1 MKLADVSLDDKYDL
15 KCSRTYM
22 SGTQALI
29 RLTLMQ
35 HERDQREGLN
45 TAGYITGYR
54 GSPVGGV
61 DQQFERA
68 EPHLEPRNIKFQ
80 AGLNED
86 LAATA
91 VWGTQQAE
99 MRGEGL
105 YDGVFSLWY
114 GKGPG
119 VDRSGDVLRH
129 GNLAGTSPNGGVLV
143 LMGDDHTC
151 ESSTTAHQS
160 EFALVDAMI
169 PILNPAGVQE
179 LIDYGLYGWAMS
191 RYSGCW
197 VGLKAVKDTIEV
209 TGTIDASLDRIKI
222 KQPQDFTKPEG
233 GLSIRPFDPPLDQEA
248 RLHDYKHCAVQAFAR
263 ANGLDKQIFGG
274 GKTPKI
280 GVVSAGKSYLD
291 VRQALDYLGIDEVAA
306 ANLGL
311 KLFKIAMTWPLEP
324 VGIKKFARGLDLIIV
339 VEEKRSLIETQLR
352 ELLYGLKNAPVIIG
366 KQDEKNAHLFR
377 AQAALDANEI
387 ALTIGSRLLKRRRNK
402 KLEASLEALSHAQQR
417 SRNAQS
423 LGKRK
428 PFFCAGCPHN
438 SSTLIPDG
446 ARAYAGI
453 GCHWMVQVMDRQTEG
468 YTHMGG
474 EGANWIGE
482 APFSSRKHVFQ
493 NIGDGTYNHSG
504 LQAIRAA
511 LAADVTITYKI
522 LYNDAVAMT
531 GGQGNDGGL
540 TAHDIARQMSAFGV
554 ERISLVTNE
563 AEKYHGAGPLPKGI
577 EICEREELARVQ
589 RDYMGVQGV
598 SVILFDQTC
607 AAEKR
612 RRRKRGL
619 FPDPAKRVFINEL
632 VCEGCGDCGIQSN
645 CVAISPVETEFGRK
659 RAIDQS
665 SCNKDYS
672 CINGLCPSF
681 VVVEGGT
688 YKGAVQPTKTG
699 AKTRSPT
706 PDITALPVPV
716 FRGDDTLFSAVV
728 TGVGGTGVVTIGAL
742 IGMAAHLEG
751 KGCGVL
757 DMTGLAQKGGS
768 VVSHI
773 RISKRPENIQS
784 VRLSAGSADL
794 VLGCDIMGAGS
805 DTVLGLMDRDK
816 TACVINTHEI
826 YPGEFTEDPDYR
838 LPGKMLRLA
847 IETSVDTDKFDYI
860 EAAKMATAL
869 IGDAIA
875 TNLFMLGFAVQKG
888 YLPLGEK
895 SLERAIE
902 LNGVAVEMNK
912 NAFAWGRIAAHSP
925 EQIWSLIGDDAKV
938 EEAATAPDLGEII
951 EKRVGFLTEYQN
963 AAYAKRYRQLVD
975 KVQKAETSVP
985 GHGNALS
992 EAVAR
997 YYFKLMSYKDEY
1009 EVARLYAQTDFLS
1022 SIERQFEGEVKIS
1035 FQLAPPLFAAI
1046 DAETGR
1052 AVKKSYGPWMG
1063 KAFGILARLK
1073 GLRGSFADP
1082 FGYSPERK
1090 AERALIE
1097 KYEAT
1102 LSAVVAQLNA
1112 GNHATAVEI
1121 ASIPEHI
1128 RGYGLVKTQSIKS
1141 AQTRQQ
1147 ELLEY
1152 FHTPDKS
1159 HRAVA

>member
-15 KCSRTYM
+15 KCRHTYM

-29 RLTLMQ
+29 RLCLMQ
-35 HERDQREGLN
+35 HERDKGEGLN

-68 EPHLEPRNIKFQ
+68 ASHLEPRNIKFQ

-86 LAATA
+86 IAATA
-91 VWGTQQAE
+91 IWGTQQAE
-99 MRGEGL
+99 MRGEGTH
-105 YDGVFSLWY
+105 DGVFALWY

-119 VDRSGDVLRH
+119 VDRSGDVFRH
-129 GNLAGTSPNGGVLV
+129 ANLAGTSPNGGVLV

-209 TGTIDASLDRIKI
+209 TGTVDASLDRVKI
-222 KQPQDFTKPEG
+222 KQPKDFTKPED
-233 GLSIRPFDPPLDQEA
+233 GLSIRLFDPPLDQEA
-248 RLHDYKHCAVQAFAR
+248 RLHDYKRFAVQAFAR
-263 ANGLDKQIFGG
+263 ANGLDKKIFSG
-274 GKTPKI
+274 GKKPSI
-280 GVVSAGKSYLD
+280 GVISAGKSYLD
-291 VRQALDYLGIDEVAA
+291 VRQALDRLNIDEVMA

-311 KLFKIAMTWPLEP
+311 RLFKIAMSWPIEP
-324 VGIKKFARGLDLIIV
+324 QGVKEFARGLDLIIV

-352 ELLYGLKNAPVIIG
+352 EQLYGLKNAPVIIG
-366 KQDEKNAHLFR
+366 KMDEKNTPLFR
-377 AQAALDANEI
+377 AKAALDPNEI
-387 ALTIGSRLLKRRRNK
+387 ALTIGTRLLKRRRNK
-402 KLEASLEALSHAQQR
+402 ALAERVERLKQAQQQ
-417 SRNAQS
+417 SRNAVS

-438 SSTLIPDG
+438 SSTVIPEG

-453 GCHWMVQVMDRQTEG
+453 GCHWMVQVMDRRTEG
-468 YTHMGG
+468 YTQMGG

-482 APFSSRKHVFQ
+482 APFSTRQHMFQ
-493 NIGDGTYNHSG
+493 NLGDGTYNHSG

-511 LAADVTITYKI
+511 IAANVTMTYKI

-540 TAHDIARQMSAFGV
+540 TAHDIARQMAAFGV
-554 ERISLVTNE
+554 ERITLVTNE
-563 AEKYHGAGPLPKGI
+563 ADKYAGHGPLPKGT
-577 EICEREELARVQ
+577 EICEREELARIQ
-589 RDYMGVQGV
+589 REYQDIEGV
-598 SVILFDQTC
+598 SVILYDQTC

-645 CVAISPVETEFGRK
+645 CVAITPVETEFGRK

-672 CINGLCPSF
+672 CLKGLCPSF

-688 YKGAVQPTKTG
+688 YKGAVKLNATDGEKS
-699 AKTRSPT
+699 A
-706 PDITALPVPV
+706 PVPDLSQVPEPV
-716 FRGDDTLFSAVV
+716 FEGDTSLYSAVV

-757 DMTGLAQKGGS
+757 DMAGLAQKGGS
-768 VVSHI
+768 VVSHV
-773 RISKRPENIQS
+773 RISDRPENIQS
-784 VRLSAGSADL
+784 IRLSAGGANL

-805 DTVLGLMDRDK
+805 DTVLGLMNENK
-816 TACVINTHEI
+816 TACVVNTHEI
-826 YPGEFTEDPDYR
+826 YPGEFTEDANYKVPSE
-838 LPGKMLRLA
+838 MLRVA
-847 IETSVDTDKFDYI
+847 IQANVMPGKFDYI
-860 EAAKMATAL
+860 DAAKIATSL
-869 IGDAIA
+869 TGDAIA

-888 YLPLGEK
+888 YVPLGIA

-912 NAFAWGRIAAHSP
+912 HAFSWGRIAAHAP
-925 EQIWSLIGDDAKV
+925 DQIWSVIGDDAKTV
-938 EEAATAPDLGEII
+938 ETVETPSLQDMID
-951 EKRVGFLTEYQN
+951 KRSQFLTGYQN
-963 AAYAKRYRQLVD
+963 AAYAQRYQQFVD
-975 KVQKAETSVP
+975 RVQKAEIT
-985 GHGNALS
+985 ALGEAGAFV

-997 YYFKLMSYKDEY
+997 YYFKLLAYKDEY
-1009 EVARLYAQTDFLS
+1009 EVARLYSQTAFLS

-1035 FQLAPPLFAAI
+1035 FQLAPPLFAKI
-1046 DAETGR
+1046 DPETGR
-1052 AVKKSYGPWMG
+1052 PVKKSYGPWMR
-1063 KAFGILARLK
+1063 KAFGILAHFK
-1073 GLRGSFADP
+1073 GLRGGIADP
-1082 FGYSPERK
+1082 FGYADERK
-1090 AERALIE
+1090 AERALICD
-1097 KYEAT
+1097 YEAVIAE
-1102 LSAVVAQLNA
+1102 LSSGLNVD
-1112 GNHATAVEI
+1112 NINTAVEI
-1121 ASIPEHI
+1121 ASIPEQI
-1128 RGYGLVKTQSIKS
+1128 RGYGLVKTQSIEK
-1141 AQTRQQ
+1141 AQLLQE
-1147 ELLEY
+1147 ELLSD
-1152 FHTPDKS
+1152 FRNPDKI

>member
-35 HERDQREGLN
+35 HERDKREGLN

-68 EPHLEPRNIKFQ
+68 ASHLTPRNIKFQ

-91 VWGTQQAE
+91 IWGTQQAE
-99 MRGEGL
+99 MRGEGA
-105 YDGVFSLWY
+105 YDGVFALWY

-119 VDRSGDVLRH
+119 VDRSGDVFRH
-129 GNLAGTSPNGGVLV
+129 ANLAGTSPNGGVLV

-160 EFALVDAMI
+160 EFALMDAMI

-179 LIDYGLYGWAMS
+179 LIDYGIYGWAMS

-197 VGLKAVKDTIEV
+197 IGLKAVKDTIEV

-222 KQPQDFTKPEG
+222 KQPEDFTLPEG
-233 GLSIRPFDPPLDQEA
+233 GLSIRTFDPPLEQEA
-248 RLHDYKHCAVQAFAR
+248 RLHDYKRYAVQAFVR
-263 ANGLDKQIFGG
+263 ANGLNKQIFAG

-280 GVVSAGKSYLD
+280 GVVSSGKSYLD
-291 VRQALDYLGIDEVAA
+291 VRQALDRLDIDEVEA

-311 KLFKIAMTWPLEP
+311 KLFKIAMSWPLEP
-324 VGIKKFARGLDLIIV
+324 EGVKKFARGLDLIIV

-352 ELLYGLKNAPVIIG
+352 EQLYGLKNAPVIIG
-366 KQDEKNAHLFR
+366 KMDEKNAPLFK
-377 AQAALDANEI
+377 AKAALDPNEI
-387 ALTIGSRLLKRRRNK
+387 ALTIGTRLLKRHRNK
-402 KLEASLEALSHAQQR
+402 GLIETLKKAQQL
-417 SRNAQS
+417 SRNAVS

-438 SSTLIPDG
+438 SSTVVPEG

-453 GCHWMVQVMDRQTEG
+453 GCHWMVQVMDRKTEG

-482 APFSSRKHVFQ
+482 APFSTRKHMFQ
-493 NIGDGTYNHSG
+493 NLGDGTYNHSG

-511 LAADVTITYKI
+511 IAADVTITYKI

-540 TAHDIARQMSAFGV
+540 TAHDIARQMAAFGV
-554 ERISLVTNE
+554 ERITLVTNE
-563 AEKYHGAGPLPKGI
+563 ADKYHGAGPLPKGT
-577 EICEREELARVQ
+577 EIVERDEFARVQ
-589 RDYMGVQGV
+589 REFQNIDGV

-612 RRRKRGL
+612 RRRKRGQ

-659 RAIDQS
+659 RMIDQY

-672 CINGLCPSF
+672 CLKGLCPSF

-688 YKGAVQPTKTG
+688 YKGVVQQARIGGKKV
-699 AKTRSPT
+699 A
-706 PDITALPVPV
+706 PVPDV
-716 FRGDDTLFSAVV
+716 SSLPEPEFSGDLSLYSAVV

-773 RISKRPENIQS
+773 RISDHPDNIQS
-784 VRLSAGSADL
+784 IRVSAGGANL

-805 DTVLGLMDRDK
+805 DTVLGLMDKGK
-816 TACVINTHEI
+816 TACVVNTHEI
-826 YPGEFTEDPDYR
+826 YPGEFTEDADYR
-838 LPGKMLRLA
+838 IPSEMLRVA
-847 IETSVDTDKFDYI
+847 IQAQVNPEKFDVI

-869 IGDAIA
+869 TGDAIA

-888 YLPLGEK
+888 YLPLGVK

-912 NAFAWGRIAAHSP
+912 NAFAWGRIAAYTP
-925 EQIWSLIGDDAKV
+925 DQIWSQIGEDAKIV
-938 EEAATAPDLGEII
+938 EAVTAPSLDEII
-951 EKRVGFLTEYQN
+951 EKRAAYLTDYQN
-963 AAYAKRYRQLVD
+963 AAYATRYRQLVNRVRD
-975 KVQKAETSVP
+975 VETSVM
-985 GHGNALS
+985 GKAGALS
-992 EAVAR
+992 EAVAK

-1022 SIERQFEGEVKIS
+1022 SIERQFEGNVKIS
-1035 FQLAPPLFAAI
+1035 FQLAPPLFATI
-1046 DAETGR
+1046 DEVTGR
-1052 AVKKSYGPWMG
+1052 PVKKSYGPWMRT
-1063 KAFGILARLK
+1063 AFGILARLK

-1082 FGYSPERK
+1082 FGYSLERK
-1090 AERALIE
+1090 AERRLIE
-1097 KYEAT
+1097 NYEAMIGD
-1102 LSAVVAQLNA
+1102 VVQKLNRD
-1112 GNHATAVEI
+1112 NHATAVEI
-1121 ASIPEHI
+1121 AGIPEQI
-1128 RGYGLVKTQSIKS
+1128 RGFGVVKSQSMEK
-1141 AQTRQQ
+1141 AQLRQK
-1147 ELLEY
+1147 ELLVQ
-1152 FHTPDKS
+1152 FNNPDTS

>member
-1 MKLADVSLDDKYDL
+1 MKLANVSLDDKFDL
-15 KCSRTYM
+15 NCRRTYM

-35 HERDQREGLN
+35 HERDKAQGLN
-45 TAGYITGYR
+45 TAGYVTGYR
-54 GSPVGGV
+54 GSPVGGL

-68 EPHLEPRNIKFQ
+68 ASHLKAHNIKFQ

-99 MRGEGL
+99 MRGEGA
-105 YDGVFSLWY
+105 YDGVFSMWY

-119 VDRSGDVLRH
+119 VDRSGDVFRH
-129 GNLAGTSPNGGVLV
+129 ANLAGTSPHGGVLV

-197 VGLKAVKDTIEV
+197 IGLKAVKDTIEV
-209 TGTIDASLDRIKI
+209 TGTVDASLDRIKI
-222 KQPQDFTKPEG
+222 KLPKDFDMPEG
-233 GLSIRPFDPPLDQEA
+233 GLSIRTYDPPLDQEA
-248 RLHDYKHCAVQAFAR
+248 RLHDYKRYAVQAFVR
-263 ANGLDKQIFGG
+263 ANGLNKQIFAG

-291 VRQALDYLGIDEVAA
+291 VRQALDHLGIDEVMA

-311 KLFKIAMTWPLEP
+311 RLFKIAMTWPLEP
-324 VGIKKFARGLDLIIV
+324 ESVKKFARGLDLIIV

-352 ELLYGLKNAPVIIG
+352 EQLYGLKNAPVIIG
-366 KQDEKNAHLFR
+366 KQDEKNASLFP
-377 AQAALDANEI
+377 AKAALDPNEI
-387 ALTIGSRLLKRRRNK
+387 ALTIGSRLLKQRRNK
-402 KLEASLEALSHAQQR
+402 NLEARVKSLKEAQLH
-417 SRNAQS
+417 SRNAVS

-438 SSTLIPDG
+438 SSTVIPEG

-453 GCHWMVQVMDRQTEG
+453 GCHWMVQVMDRKTEG

-482 APFSSRKHVFQ
+482 APFSKRKHIFQ

-511 LAADVTITYKI
+511 VAADVTITYKI

-531 GGQGNDGGL
+531 GGQSNDGGL
-540 TAHDIARQMSAFGV
+540 TAHDIARQMAAFGV
-554 ERISLVTNE
+554 ERIVLVTNE
-563 AEKYHGAGPLPKGI
+563 RDKYQGHGALPMGT
-577 EICEREELARVQ
+577 EICDREELARIQ
-589 RDYMGVQGV
+589 REYQKIEGV
-598 SVILFDQTC
+598 SVILYDQTC

-632 VCEGCGDCGIQSN
+632 VCEGCGDCGVQSN
-645 CVAISPVETEFGRK
+645 CVAIAPVDTEFGRK
-659 RAIDQS
+659 RSIDQS
-665 SCNKDYS
+665 SCNKDYR
-672 CINGLCPSF
+672 CIDGLCPSF
-681 VVVEGGT
+681 VVVEGGI
-688 YKGAVQPTKTG
+688 YKGG
-699 AKTRSPT
+699 AQKVKSDGKPASLI
-706 PDITALPVPV
+706 PDTSALPPPE
-716 FRGDDTLFSAVV
+716 FSGDSKLYSAIV

-773 RISKRPENIQS
+773 RISDVSENIQS
-784 VRLSAGSADL
+784 IRVSAGSADL

-805 DTVLGLMDRDK
+805 DTVLGLMSKAK
-816 TACVINTHEI
+816 TASVVNAHEI
-826 YPGEFTEDPDYR
+826 YPGEFTENADY
-838 LPGKMLRLA
+838 KMPTEMLKLA
-847 IETSVDTDKFDYI
+847 IQSNVNPDKFDFLD
-860 EAAKMATAL
+860 ATKMATAL
-869 IGDAIA
+869 LGDAIA

-902 LNGVAVEMNK
+902 LNGVAIEMNK
-912 NAFAWGRIAAHSP
+912 NAFRWGRIAAHEP
-925 EQIWSLIGDDAKV
+925 EQIWSQIGHDSKV
-938 EEAATAPDLGEII
+938 VDLEHRPSLDEIV
-951 EKRVGFLTEYQN
+951 EKRVRFLTDYQN
-963 AAYAKRYRQLVD
+963 AAYGERYRKFVD
-975 KVQKAETSVP
+975 KVRKTESSTVADSTD
-985 GHGNALS
+985 LS

-997 YYFKLMSYKDEY
+997 YYFKLMAYKDEY
-1009 EVARLYAQTDFLS
+1009 EVARLYSQTDFLS
-1022 SIERQFEGEVKIS
+1022 SVEQQFEGPVKIS
-1035 FQLAPPLFAAI
+1035 FQLAPPLFAKI
-1046 DAETGR
+1046 DPETGR
-1052 AVKKSYGPWMG
+1052 PVKKSYGPWML
-1063 KAFGILARLK
+1063 KAFGLLAGFK
-1073 GLRGSFADP
+1073 GLRGGFADP
-1082 FGYSPERK
+1082 FSYLHERK
-1090 AERALIE
+1090 TERALIG
-1097 KYEAT
+1097 KYEKSIAYI
-1102 LSAVVAQLNA
+1102 LPELCRE
-1112 GNHATAVEI
+1112 NHQIAVEI
-1121 ASIPEHI
+1121 ARIPEEI
-1128 RGYGLVKTQSIKS
+1128 RGYGMVKTAAIEREE
-1141 AQTRQQ
+1141 ARGE
-1147 ELLEY
+1147 ELLEK
-1152 FHTPDKS
+1152 FRTPDKP

>member
-1 MKLADVSLDDKYDL
+1 MKLADVSLSDKYDL
-15 KCSRTYM
+15 ECPRTYM

-29 RLTLMQ
+29 RLCLMQ
-35 HERDQREGLN
+35 HERDRLEGLD

-68 EPHLEPRNIKFQ
+68 ELYLKPRNIKFE

-91 VWGTQQAE
+91 IWGTQQAE

-119 VDRSGDVLRH
+119 VDRSGDVFRH
-129 GNLAGTSPNGGVLV
+129 ANLAGTSPNGGVLV

-197 VGLKAVKDTIEV
+197 IGLKAVKDTIEV
-209 TGTIDASLDRIKI
+209 TGTIDASLARIKI
-222 KQPQDFTKPEG
+222 KQPQDFSKPEG
-233 GLSIRPFDPPLDQEA
+233 GLSIRTFDPPLEQEA
-248 RLHDYKHCAVQAFAR
+248 RLHDYKRYAVQAFAR
-263 ANGLDKQIFGG
+263 ANGLDRQIFAG

-291 VRQALDYLGIDEVAA
+291 VRQALDQLGIDEVEA

-324 VGIKKFARGLDLIIV
+324 EGVKKFARNLDLIIV

-352 ELLYGLKNAPVIIG
+352 EQLYGQKNAPVIVG
-366 KQDEKNAHLFR
+366 KMDEKNAPLFR
-377 AQAALDANEI
+377 AKAALDPNEI
-387 ALTIGSRLLKRRRNK
+387 ALTIGSRLLKGRRNK
-402 KLEASLEALSHAQQR
+402 ALEARIAALKEAQKR
-417 SRNAQS
+417 SRNAES

-438 SSTLIPDG
+438 SSTVIPEE

-453 GCHWMVQVMDRQTEG
+453 GCHWMVQVMDRKTEG
-468 YTHMGG
+468 YTQMGG

-482 APFSSRKHVFQ
+482 APFSTRKHMFQ

-511 LAADVTITYKI
+511 LAANVTITYKI

-531 GGQGNDGGL
+531 GGQSNDGGL
-540 TAHDIARQMSAFGV
+540 SAHEIARQVSAFGV
-554 ERISLVTNE
+554 ERITLVTNE
-563 AEKYHGAGPLPKGI
+563 REKYHNAGPLPTGT
-577 EICEREELARVQ
+577 EICERDELARIQ
-589 RDYMGVQGV
+589 REYMDVEGV
-598 SVILFDQTC
+598 SVILYDQTC

-612 RRRKRGL
+612 RRRKRGQ
-619 FPDPAKRVFINEL
+619 FPDPAKWVFINEL
-632 VCEGCGDCGIQSN
+632 VCEGCGDCGLQSN
-645 CVAISPVETEFGRK
+645 CVAIAPLETEFGRK
-659 RAIDQS
+659 RTIDQS

-681 VVVEGGT
+681 VVVEGGV
-688 YKGAVQPTKTG
+688 YKGAVQQSKTG
-699 AKTRSPT
+699 GTIARPR
-706 PDITALPVPV
+706 PDVSSLPAPV
-716 FRGDDTLFSAVV
+716 FEGDATLYSAVV

-773 RISKRPENIQS
+773 RISKSPENIQS

-805 DTVLGLMDRDK
+805 DTVLGLMDKDK
-816 TACVINTHEI
+816 TVCVANAHEI
-826 YPGEFTEDPDYR
+826 YPGEFTEDSDYR
-838 LPGKMLRLA
+838 MPTEMLRLA
-847 IETSVDTDKFDYI
+847 IQSHVMPDGFDFI
-860 EAAKMATAL
+860 EATEMATAL
-869 IGDAIA
+869 TGDAIA
-875 TNLFMLGFAVQKG
+875 TNLFMLGYAMQKG
-888 YLPLGEK
+888 YLPLGAK

-912 NAFAWGRIAAHSP
+912 NAFAWGRIAAHDP
-925 EQIWSLIGDDAKV
+925 DQIWSQIGK
-938 EEAATAPDLGEII
+938 EAAIAEVKKTPDLNEII
-951 EKRVGFLTEYQN
+951 EKRVRFLTDYQD
-963 AAYAKRYRQLVD
+963 AAYAQRYLQLVD
-975 KVQKAETSVP
+975 NVKTAESSIKGEAGV
-985 GHGNALS
+985 LS
-992 EAVAR
+992 EAVAK

-1009 EVARLYAQTDFLS
+1009 EVARLYAQTGFLS
-1022 SIERQFEGEVKIS
+1022 SIENQFEGRVKIS

-1046 DAETGR
+1046 DPENGR
-1052 AVKKSYGPWMG
+1052 PVKKSYGPWML
-1063 KAFGILARLK
+1063 KAFGVLARFK
-1073 GLRGSFADP
+1073 WLRGGVGDP
-1082 FGYSPERK
+1082 FGYLPERK
-1090 AERALIE
+1090 AERALIDQYE
-1097 KYEAT
+1097 KTIAE
-1102 LSAVVAQLNA
+1102 LVQGLNSD
-1112 GNHATAVEI
+1112 NHAIAVEI

-1128 RGYGLVKTQSIKS
+1128 RGYGLVKTQSIDA
-1141 AQTRQQ
+1141 AQSRLAQLRARFQ
-1147 ELLEY
+1147 GAGQ
-1152 FHTPDKS
+1152 PA
-1159 HRAVA
+1159 RAVA

>member
-35 HERDQREGLN
+35 HERDQRDGLN

-68 EPHLEPRNIKFQ
+68 ASVLEPRNIKFQ

-248 RLHDYKHCAVQAFAR
+248 RLHDYKHSAVQAFAR
-263 ANGLDKQIFGG
+263 VNGLDRQIFGG
-274 GKTPKI
+274 GKAPKI

-291 VRQALDYLGIDEVAA
+291 VRQALDYLGIDEGAA

-311 KLFKIAMTWPLEP
+311 RLFKIAMTWPLEP
-324 VGIKKFARGLDLIIV
+324 VGVKKFARGLDLIIV

-377 AQAALDANEI
+377 AKAALDANEI
-387 ALTIGSRLLKRRRNK
+387 ALTIGSRLLKRCRNK
-402 KLEASLEALSHAQQR
+402 KLEASLEALKEAQQR

-554 ERISLVTNE
+554 ERITLVTNE
-563 AEKYHGAGPLPKGI
+563 AEKYHGAGPLPKGT
-577 EICEREELARVQ
+577 EICERFT
-589 RDYMGVQGV
+589 G
-598 SVILFDQTC
+598 
-607 AAEKR
+607 
-612 RRRKRGL
+612 GL
-619 FPDPAKRVFINEL
+619 
-632 VCEGCGDCGIQSN
+632 
-645 CVAISPVETEFGRK
+645 
-659 RAIDQS
+659 
-665 SCNKDYS
+665 
-672 CINGLCPSF
+672 
-681 VVVEGGT
+681 
-688 YKGAVQPTKTG
+688 
-699 AKTRSPT
+699 
-706 PDITALPVPV
+706 
-716 FRGDDTLFSAVV
+716 
-728 TGVGGTGVVTIGAL
+728 
-742 IGMAAHLEG
+742 
-751 KGCGVL
+751 
-757 DMTGLAQKGGS
+757 
-768 VVSHI
+768 
-773 RISKRPENIQS
+773 
-784 VRLSAGSADL
+784 
-794 VLGCDIMGAGS
+794 
-805 DTVLGLMDRDK
+805 
-816 TACVINTHEI
+816 
-826 YPGEFTEDPDYR
+826 
-838 LPGKMLRLA
+838 
-847 IETSVDTDKFDYI
+847 
-860 EAAKMATAL
+860 
-869 IGDAIA
+869 
-875 TNLFMLGFAVQKG
+875 
-888 YLPLGEK
+888 
-895 SLERAIE
+895 
-902 LNGVAVEMNK
+902 
-912 NAFAWGRIAAHSP
+912 
-925 EQIWSLIGDDAKV
+925 
-938 EEAATAPDLGEII
+938 
-951 EKRVGFLTEYQN
+951 
-963 AAYAKRYRQLVD
+963 
-975 KVQKAETSVP
+975 
-985 GHGNALS
+985 
-992 EAVAR
+992 
-997 YYFKLMSYKDEY
+997 
-1009 EVARLYAQTDFLS
+1009 
-1022 SIERQFEGEVKIS
+1022 
-1035 FQLAPPLFAAI
+1035 
-1046 DAETGR
+1046 
-1052 AVKKSYGPWMG
+1052 
-1063 KAFGILARLK
+1063 
-1073 GLRGSFADP
+1073 
-1082 FGYSPERK
+1082 
-1090 AERALIE
+1090 
-1097 KYEAT
+1097 
-1102 LSAVVAQLNA
+1102 
-1112 GNHATAVEI
+1112 
-1121 ASIPEHI
+1121 
-1128 RGYGLVKTQSIKS
+1128 
-1141 AQTRQQ
+1141 
-1147 ELLEY
+1147 
-1152 FHTPDKS
+1152 
-1159 HRAVA
+1159 

>member
-15 KCSRTYM
+15 NCRRTYM

-35 HERDQREGLN
+35 HERDKAQGLN

-68 EPHLEPRNIKFQ
+68 VAHLEPRNIKFQ

-86 LAATA
+86 IAATA
-91 VWGTQQAE
+91 IWGTQQAE
-99 MRGEGL
+99 MRGEGA
-105 YDGVFSLWY
+105 YDGVFALWY

-119 VDRSGDVLRH
+119 VDRSGDVFRH
-129 GNLAGTSPNGGVLV
+129 ANLAGTSPHGGVLV

-169 PILNPAGVQE
+169 PVLNPAGVQE

-197 VGLKAVKDTIEV
+197 IGLKAVKDTIEV
-209 TGTIDASLDRIKI
+209 TGTVDACLARVNIKHP
-222 KQPQDFTKPEG
+222 KDFTLPQG
-233 GLSIRPFDPPLDQEA
+233 GLSIRTFDPPLDQEA
-248 RLHDYKHCAVQAFAR
+248 RLHDYKRYAVLAFAR
-263 ANGLDKQIFGG
+263 ANGLDKQIFSG
-274 GKTPKI
+274 GKSPKI
-280 GVVSAGKSYLD
+280 GVISAGKSYLD
-291 VRQALDYLGIDEVAA
+291 VRQALDRLNIDEVGA

-311 KLFKIAMTWPLEP
+311 RLYKIAMSWPLEP
-324 VGIKKFARGLDLIIV
+324 EGVKKFARGLDLIIV

-352 ELLYGLKNAPVIIG
+352 EQLYGQKNAPVIIG
-366 KQDEKNAHLFR
+366 KLDEKNAPLFR
-377 AQAALDANEI
+377 AKAALDPNEV
-387 ALTIGSRLLKRRRNK
+387 ALTIGSHLLKRHRNK
-402 KLEASLEALSHAQQR
+402 ALEGRVTALKSAQKQ
-417 SRNAQS
+417 SRNAVS

-438 SSTLIPDG
+438 TSTVIPEG
-446 ARAYAGI
+446 TRAYAGI
-453 GCHWMVQVMDRQTEG
+453 GCHWMVQVMDRRTEG
-468 YTHMGG
+468 YTQMGG

-482 APFSSRKHVFQ
+482 APFSTRHHIFQ
-493 NIGDGTYNHSG
+493 NLGDGTYNHSG

-511 LAADVTITYKI
+511 IAANVTITYKI

-531 GGQGNDGGL
+531 GGQGNDGDL
-540 TAHDIARQMSAFGV
+540 TAHDIARQMASFGV
-554 ERISLVTNE
+554 KRITLVTNE
-563 AEKYHGAGPLPKGI
+563 REKYATHGPLPVGT

-589 RDYMGVQGV
+589 REYQGIEGV
-598 SVILFDQTC
+598 SVILYDQTC

-632 VCEGCGDCGIQSN
+632 VCEGCGDCGVQSN
-645 CVAISPVETEFGRK
+645 CVAISPLDTEFGRK
-659 RAIDQS
+659 RTIDQS

-681 VVVEGGT
+681 VVVEGGV
-688 YKGAVQPTKTG
+688 YKGAVQQAKQGGKTI
-699 AKTRSPT
+699 APV
-706 PDITALPVPV
+706 PDISALPEPE
-716 FRGDDTLFSAVV
+716 FDGDTELYSAVV

-773 RISKRPENIQS
+773 RISEHPDNIQS
-784 VRLSAGSADL
+784 VRLSAGSANL

-805 DTVLGLMDRDK
+805 DTVLGLMSKDR
-816 TACVINTHEI
+816 TASVVNAHEI
-826 YPGEFTEDPDYR
+826 YPGEFTEDANYKM
-838 LPGKMLRLA
+838 PGDMLKLA
-847 IETSVDTDKFDYI
+847 IQSNVMADRFDFI
-860 EAAKMATAL
+860 NATKMATAL
-869 IGDAIA
+869 LGDAIA

-888 YLPLGEK
+888 YVPLGVA

-912 NAFAWGRIAAHSP
+912 HAFSWGRIAAHSP
-925 EQIWSLIGDDAKV
+925 DQIWSQIGEDDEGV
-938 EEAATAPDLGEII
+938 ESEQAPSLSDMV
-951 EKRVGFLTEYQN
+951 EKRSRFLTDYQN
-963 AAYAKRYRQLVD
+963 AAYAERYRQLID
-975 KVQKAETSVP
+975 KVENAECMIAGKA
-985 GHGNALS
+985 GALS

-997 YYFKLMSYKDEY
+997 YYFKLMAYKDEY
-1009 EVARLYAQTDFLS
+1009 EVARLYSQTAFLS
-1022 SIERQFEGEVKIS
+1022 SIEKQFEGKVKIR
-1035 FQLAPPLFAAI
+1035 FQLAPPLFATI
-1046 DAETGR
+1046 DEITGR
-1052 AVKKSYGPWMG
+1052 PVKKSYGPWMR
-1063 KAFGILARLK
+1063 KAFGILAHLK
-1073 GLRGSFADP
+1073 GLRGGIVDP

-1090 AERALIE
+1090 AERALTGE
-1097 KYEAT
+1097 YETTIVELLSGLT
-1102 LSAVVAQLNA
+1102 LDNLE
-1112 GNHATAVEI
+1112 TAVEI
-1121 ASIPEHI
+1121 ANIPEQI
-1128 RGYGLVKTQSIKS
+1128 RGYGVVKTQSIEN
-1141 AQTRQQ
+1141 AQSLQK
-1147 ELLEY
+1147 ELLAD
-1152 FHTPDKS
+1152 FRNPGKN